1 MGGFVIQHNLAAMN
15 SQRQYNLTADRNFKS
30 AEKLSSGYKVNRAA
44 DDAAGLAISEKMR
57 RQIRGLRQAE
67 DNIQDGISFVQVA
80 DGALNETHDIL
91 QRMNELCVKASNDT
105 LSDTDR
111 SYINEEIQ
119 AIKKE
124 SDRIFNTTSFN
135 DRNIWNIEIE
145 DPVIVGHDNIQSLN
159 VTNIDYTHHDIY
171 PENKDYMPVP
181 DTFIVSADATNGVK
195 VSWTSFNGNT
205 YSSDYISWEQLKAD
219 NYKYNISEHLSSY
232 SGETLEQLK
241 DYLDETIYMSV
252 ETTTATIEDYV
263 KALNNAKL
271 DVNFSQ
277 YATATFDS
285 PSDTG
290 GISASASINIYAKDS
305 SSKASTNA
313 YSFQSTSNDPFIEP
327 VTTSGTNLTQISG
340 NGTSDVDTAKQ
351 STTPWIFKFN
361 MSGIGGVTAKSSS
374 VTFSSTDSR
383 PENEDV
389 WWEYTNSWKTGTRVI
404 THTATKGGNLAGVM
418 EALTGSTGVLT
429 QDNHG
434 DTNVG
439 GTVEINFSL
448 TADTSFSSAGNSSRT
463 NVGSMTITIPVT
475 TSDTEQ
481 TILNKVNKALNPT
494 TIIDLSHEGKDYF
507 YWEAPEEKSS
517 IVQVP
522 VYGGQIGMI
531 IQSGSEADNDI
542 PIVYEKLNNGV
553 LGIRNLEIIDSASAQ
568 AAIDTLKG
576 AFKIVNEQRSLF
588 GAYQN
593 RMEHAVLNDNNIRI
607 NTQDSESQ
615 IRDTNMAKEMVNY
628 SLTNIL
634 KQSGESMLAQA
645 NQSKQGVMS
654 LLQ

>member
-1 MGGFVIQHNLAAMN
+1 MSGFVIQHNLAAMN

-145 DPVIVGHDNIQSLN
+145 DPVIVGHDNIQALN
-159 VTNIDYTHHDIY
+159 VADKDYTHHDIY

-181 DTFIVSADATNGVK
+181 NTFIVSADATNGVK

-340 NGTSDVDTAKQ
+340 NGTSDINTAKQ

-374 VTFSSTDSR
+374 VTFYSTDSR

-389 WWEYTNSWKTGTRVI
+389 WWEYTNSWKTGTRI
-404 THTATKGGNLAGVM
+404 LTHTATKGGNLAGVM

-429 QDNHG
+429 QDNLG

-463 NVGSMTITIPVT
+463 DVGSMTITIPVT

-517 IVQVP
+517 IVKVP

-553 LGIRNLEIIDSASAQ
+553 LGIRNLEITDSASAQ

-615 IRDTNMAKEMVNY
+615 IRDTDMAKEMVNY